1 MLDFSPE
8 KMVMI
13 FLIILIVLG
22 PEKMPEVAR
31 KIGKATAE
39 LKKLSGGFQEEIRS
53 AVTQATTEPPP
64 GDVPTTTEVVAKGT
78 ADEEPSATAVGGAE
92 DGNEP

>member
-8 KMVMI
+8 KMVVV
-13 FLIILIVLG
+13 FLIVLIVLG
-22 PEKMPEVAR
+22 PEKMPDVAR

-39 LKKLSGGFQEEIRS
+39 LRKLSGGFQEEIRS
-53 AVTQATTEPPP
+53 AVNQATADPPP
-64 GDVPTTTEVVAKGT
+64 GDAPTTTEVVAHGT
-78 ADEEPSATAVGGAE
+78 AVEEPSGAAAGGAE